1 MSLREALKTAAAG
14 LLVVFAVLG
23 VLMGAVYALRGR
35 QRKKK
40 PQVPEEVRLVGVSP
54 ERAAMIMAIVTD
66 YTGKQLRFISIR
78 ALEEKDDIQSDTG
91 RGGI

>member
-1 MSLREALKTAAAG
+1 MSLGEALKTAAVG

-23 VLMGAVYALRGR
+23 VLMGVVYALRGR

-40 PQVPEEVRLVGVSP
+40 PQVPEEVQLVGVSP

-66 YTGKQLRFISIR
+66 YAGEQLRFISIR
-78 ALEEKDDIQSDTG
+78 ALEEKDEIQSDTG